1 MNRPQLPPESHSTP
15 MSHSTPVQKD
25 QASAICTTN
34 PLSARPQLWASGKV
48 ATFSAAGPLDEK
60 PPVLDAADSVKAQ
73 YIPKPHSM
81 EVTQTPH
88 GDPRASHLCVN
99 TKGDLQMSKMCS
111 QASDSADSFVV
122 LPDAFSAYCDRLKI
136 QSSLLTP
143 CSTLPT
149 QHCSSH
155 PDHTGWSSSGP
166 QLNIPDVKERGSRSD
181 LTTDTTGYDGSCMV
195 DPLSAS
201 SFPLKMSQQ
210 SLSQRSIRSIGPVH
224 TSMSAHSH
232 SEAQS
237 GARTQLR
244 TSHGTRTHDQSS
256 MMSNPLW
263 EMAKIPAVH
272 TSAEVSSSIQS
283 QYQKSSAD
291 NTETSVCVVAPGLH
305 LHSDVVATS
314 EPVTDVKG
322 SCDLPTPHHS
332 LQKPS
337 APAPLAHSPGPVH
350 SSVTPPRLSSQHP
363 NSSAS
368 LALPHSSGSVNT
380 SGTLHRVSS
389 QQLNSLA
396 SLAMPHSL
404 GSKNTSGSLPHIS
417 LQQTNSSLSLTL
429 LPSPEGFSYSE
440 PEECD
445 STPRPLKP
453 PATNSAQFLQM
464 QNSSL
469 TGFPATSDQTHP
481 SLSIIPTK
489 DHSLMANLTSH
500 PTQQTDPNEDSLDGE
515 TSDDDDAHSDLTYQ
529 SSITSG
535 STTRIPTTD
544 DSRNSSFSHTLH
556 PPSLGMQL
564 STASLTPAVA
574 TAGSGEM
581 ASFVDMHTAIGP
593 HSNVTGDKQPQN
605 SDQSAQEPVN
615 SHDRQLA
622 AHHSQQPS
630 THPNPSVNVLSH
642 LEPAVVWLSTSKV
655 PSMINKSAETYP
667 SAAIVVETAH
677 EADTIGAPVPSSPA
691 EKPLAVSCKVGSSAV
706 PLTLPDVHRQN
717 SGYLSRNQYAS
728 SNVLHQHLGSMDP
741 SDRIQMDSYQRE
753 QDSQG
758 T

>member
-1 MNRPQLPPESHSTP
+1 

-34 PLSARPQLWASGKV
+34 PPSARPQLWASGKV
-48 ATFSAAGPLDEK
+48 ATLSAAGPLDEK

-81 EVTQTPH
+81 EVTQTPP
-88 GDPRASHLCVN
+88 GDPRASRFHVN
-99 TKGDLQMSKMCS
+99 PKGDLQMSKICS
-111 QASDSADSFVV
+111 QASDSANSFVM
-122 LPDAFSAYCDRLKI
+122 LPDAFSAYCDRRKI

-143 CSTLPT
+143 CSSSPT

-155 PDHTGWSSSGP
+155 PDHTEWSSRSP

-181 LTTDTTGYDGSCMV
+181 LATDTTGYDGSCMV

-201 SFPLKMSQQ
+201 SSFPLKMSQQ
-210 SLSQRSIRSIGPVH
+210 SLSRRSIRSIGPEH
-224 TSMSAHSH
+224 ISMSAHSH
-232 SEAQS
+232 SEAKS
-237 GARTQLR
+237 GAKSQLH
-244 TSHGTRTHDQSS
+244 TSHGTCTPDQSI
-256 MMSNPLW
+256 MMSNSLW

-283 QYQKSSAD
+283 QHQKSSAD
-291 NTETSVCVVAPGLH
+291 NTETSVCVLAPGLH
-305 LHSDVVATS
+305 LHSHVVATS
-314 EPVTDVKG
+314 EPVIDLKG

-350 SSVTPPRLSSQHP
+350 SSVTPPHLSSQLP

-368 LALPHSSGSVNT
+368 LALPHPSGSVNA

-396 SLAMPHSL
+396 SLAMPHSP

-429 LPSPEGFSYSE
+429 SPSPEGFSDSE

-469 TGFPATSDQTHP
+469 TGFPATSDQRHP

-489 DHSLMANLTSH
+489 EHSLIGNLTSH
-500 PTQQTDPNEDSLDGE
+500 PTQQSALNEDGLDGE
-515 TSDDDDAHSDLTYQ
+515 TSDDDDDAHSDLTYQ
-529 SSITSG
+529 SSTTSG
-535 STTRIPTTD
+535 STTRNPTTE

-556 PPSLGMQL
+556 PLSPGMQL

-581 ASFVDMHTAIGP
+581 TSFVDMHPAVGP

-605 SDQSAQEPVN
+605 SDQSAQALVN
-615 SHDRQLA
+615 SCERQLS
-622 AHHSQQPS
+622 AHCSQQPT
-630 THPNPSVNVLSH
+630 THPNPFVNVASH

-677 EADTIGAPVPSSPA
+677 EADTIGAPASSSPA
-691 EKPLAVSCKVGSSAV
+691 EQPLAVSCKVGSAV
-706 PLTLPDVHRQN
+706 PSTLPDVHRQN

-741 SDRIQMDSYQRE
+741 SDRIQMDSHQRE
-753 QDSQG
+753 HDSQG